1 MKLWL
6 ILGAVNGFIS
16 VALGAFAAHG
26 LAGKVGEKELAAF
39 ETGARYH
46 MYHALALLAVA
57 WLAQHASASLTYAAG
72 WAFLAGMI
80 LFSGSLYYLGITGS
94 RALVLVTPVGGLAFL
109 AGWALL
115 AAAAAGLKAH
125 P

>member
-6 ILGAVNGFIS
+6 ILGAVNGFLS

-57 WLAQHASASLTYAAG
+57 WLAQHAFPARFIISAS
-72 WAFLAGMI
+72 
-80 LFSGSLYYLGITGS
+80 
-94 RALVLVTPVGGLAFL
+94 P
-109 AGWALL
+109 
-115 AAAAAGLKAH
+115 AAARLCSSRLWAGSPSSQAGRCL
-125 P
+125 PQRQRG

>member
-6 ILGAVNGFIS
+6 ILGAVNGFLS
-16 VALGAFAAHG
+16 VALGAFAAHR

-57 WLAQHASASLTYAAG
+57 WLAQHASTSLTQAAG
-72 WAFLAGMI
+72 WAFVAGMI
-80 LFSGSLYYLGITGS
+80 LFSGSLYYLGLTGS

-115 AAAAAGLKAH
+115 AAAAAGLKTH